1 MIRAAVAG
9 QSVQITSR
17 PGGVKAV
24 VVIACLMQR
33 NAKAGGFDEWPPVQ
47 AAAVLID
54 LEVSITK

>member
-1 MIRAAVAG
+1 MICAAVAG

-24 VVIACLMQR
+24 VVIACLMQW
-33 NAKAGGFDEWPPVQ
+33 NAEAGGLDEWPPVQ

-54 LEVSITK
+54 LDV